1 MKFLS
6 DGCSSSCSGDHGGRE
21 RERETTTTAETIA
34 VPVRD
39 FSLFAGF
46 SFLFYIEI

>member
-1 MKFLS
+1 MVAVVVAAVIM
-6 DGCSSSCSGDHGGRE
+6 GGE